1 MNKRGI
7 ELSVNFLVMLILSLI
22 VFMFGLYL
30 VYQFFGTATELQTQL
45 DEQTEKELQAM
56 LISGERVALPK
67 AQINLQR
74 GKSYT
79 FGLGILNTLGAEK
92 EFSVNILTGPAY
104 RGTEEITYTGEYGLA
119 TIPAKTYSIKN
130 TEQRLLA
137 IPVRVNQDA
146 QIGTHTLD
154 VRVCYANSVDSSTH
168 FNQLP
173 QTTPSP
179 DCVCV
184 DPQNDQ
190 DSDGNTRG
198 DSDDIVG
205 DCCWISSSPSCA
217 DWQKTPINQYSNTKK
232 IIVNVK

>member
-30 VYQFFGTATELQTQL
+30 VYQFFGTAVDLQTQL

-67 AQINLQR
+67 TQVNLQR

-92 EFSVNILTGPAY
+92 EFSVNIIEGQAY
-104 RGTEEITYTGEYGLA
+104 QGASSITNGLD

-184 DPQNDQ
+184 DPQNVQ

-217 DWQKTPINQYSNTKK
+217 DWQKPPINQYSNTKK

>member
-30 VYQFFGTATELQTQL
+30 VFQFFGTATELQTQL

-154 VRVCYANSVDSSTH
+154 VRVCYRNAGPTETADNPAAEPPVT
-168 FNQLP
+168 
-173 QTTPSP
+173 
-179 DCVCV
+179 
-184 DPQNDQ
+184 
-190 DSDGNTRG
+190 
-198 DSDDIVG
+198 
-205 DCCWISSSPSCA
+205 ISSDCKCSDRIATTKSIASCDFTTSSQ

>member
-30 VYQFFGTATELQTQL
+30 VYQFFGTAVDLQTQL

-67 AQINLQR
+67 TQVNLQR

-92 EFSVNILTGPAY
+92 EFSVNIIEGQAY
-104 RGTEEITYTGEYGLA
+104 QGASSITNGLD

-154 VRVCYANSVDSSTH
+154 VRVCYRNAGPAATIDDANAEPPVTTSSDCKCSDRTATPKTIEPCV
-168 FNQLP
+168 F
-173 QTTPSP
+173 TTSEP
-179 DCVCV
+179 
-184 DPQNDQ
+184 
-190 DSDGNTRG
+190 
-198 DSDDIVG
+198 
-205 DCCWISSSPSCA
+205 
-217 DWQKTPINQYSNTKK
+217 WQKTPINQYSNTKK

>member
-30 VYQFFGTATELQTQL
+30 VYQFFGTAVDLQTQL

-67 AQINLQR
+67 TQVNLQR

-92 EFSVNILTGPAY
+92 EFSVNIIEGQAY
-104 RGTEEITYTGEYGLA
+104 QGATLIPTNGLD

-154 VRVCYANSVDSSTH
+154 VRVCYRNAGPTETADNPAAEPPVT
-168 FNQLP
+168 
-173 QTTPSP
+173 
-179 DCVCV
+179 
-184 DPQNDQ
+184 
-190 DSDGNTRG
+190 
-198 DSDDIVG
+198 
-205 DCCWISSSPSCA
+205 ISSDCKCSDRIATTKSIASCDFTTSSQ

>member
-30 VYQFFGTATELQTQL
+30 VYQFFGTAVDLQTQL

-67 AQINLQR
+67 TQVNLQR

-92 EFSVNILTGPAY
+92 EFSVNIIEGQAY
-104 RGTEEITYTGEYGLA
+104 QGATLIPTNGLD